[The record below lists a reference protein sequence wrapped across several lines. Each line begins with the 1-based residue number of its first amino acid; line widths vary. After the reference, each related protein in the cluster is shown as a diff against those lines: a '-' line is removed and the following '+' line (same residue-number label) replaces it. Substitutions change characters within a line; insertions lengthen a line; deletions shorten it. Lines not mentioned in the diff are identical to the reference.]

1 MHREADSNNGP
12 TQALTSVLPSMPFES
27 WPAGQVVH
35 ESLPTALYV
44 FTGQAAHKKGEK
56 KRRSRELVSD
66 HCRSKAMDM
75 TRDVLMQEKPEA
87 LYVPAGHS
95 VYVDGGPKRGRPVFQ
110 RPRNA

>member
-56 KRRSRELVSD
+56 KTSFVSW
-66 HCRSKAMDM
+66 SAIIVE
-75 TRDVLMQEKPEA
+75 T
-87 LYVPAGHS
+87 
-95 VYVDGGPKRGRPVFQ
+95 KRWT
-110 RPRNA
+110 